1 MTDANVTT
9 AFVFGGSFNPPH
21 VSHTLALC
29 AVKALANPAHILVV
43 PTFMH
48 PFSKALVAFEHR
60 IAMCRDAFGWIPGVE
75 ISTIEQELGGESKT
89 LRTLQHIQKMHPAWS
104 LRLLVGADILGESS
118 KWHGWEQIEKLAPP
132 FVLGRQGVT
141 EGRAPLPLLPK
152 ISSSVLRS
160 KIAQGEDV
168 SSFLSREVNTYIK
181 QHGFYT

>member
-1 MTDANVTT
+1 MTGANTTT

-21 VSHTLALC
+21 ISHTLALC

-60 IAMCRDAFGWIPGVE
+60 VAMCRSAFGWIPGVE

-89 LRTLQHIQKMHPAWS
+89 LRTLEHIKNAHPTWS

-118 KWHGWEQIEKLAPP
+118 KWHGWDQIEKLAPP
-132 FVLGRQGVT
+132 FVLGRHGIT
-141 EGRAPLPLLPK
+141 EERAPAPLLPEV
-152 ISSSVLRS
+152 SSSAVRK

-168 SSFLSREVNTYIK
+168 SQFLSLEVNTYIK
-181 QHGFYT
+181 KHGFYT